1 VDTAARPRIAYM
13 TGEYLR
19 LSPFV
24 FIHREVSALRRQG
37 FHVETFSIRGLDDP
51 SEAVND
57 AQRAE
62 RLTTFVVLP
71 APIGRLLGSHARLL
85 ADSPGR
91 WWRALRLAWATRP
104 PGWAA
109 LFRQLAYFAEA
120 GIVADR
126 MRERGLV
133 HLHNHFASSSGTVA
147 MLAAALGDFTF
158 SISEHGPDIFFAPH
172 WWRLDAKFSR
182 ALFVACISHFCRSQV
197 LIWTPVERWNRVHIV
212 HCGVDPAEFSPR
224 SHSARGYRL
233 LFTGRLAAVKG
244 LPILLDAVSRLTP
257 HHPAIELALAGDGPD
272 RAALERQA
280 AELGIAD
287 RVRFLGYQS
296 SDQVRALLQETDVFV
311 LPSFAEGV
319 PVVLMEAMASGVPVV
334 ATRVAGITELVADGG
349 SGYVVP
355 PGDVAALVASIDA
368 LLSDPAL
375 RARFGAAGRAAVERE
390 FDVGAEA
397 AWLGELLSSALG
409 GVALPLRPKSSSV
422 PVAAMAPRT
431 CPTP

>member
-1 VDTAARPRIAYM
+1 M

-24 FIHREVSALRRQG
+24 FIHREVDALRRQG
-37 FHVETFSIRGLDDP
+37 FHVETFSIRGLGDDA
-51 SEAVND
+51 EAVNE
-57 AQRAE
+57 AQRHE
-62 RLTTFVVLP
+62 RETTFLILP
-71 APIGRLLGSHARLL
+71 PAVGRLLGAHARLL
-85 ADSPGR
+85 ANAPGR
-91 WWRALRLAWATRP
+91 WWRALRLAWTTRP

-109 LFRQLAYFAEA
+109 GLRQLAYFAEA

-147 MLAAALGDFTF
+147 MLAAELGDFTF

-197 LIWTPVERWNRVHIV
+197 LIWTPVEHWDRVHIV
-212 HCGVDPAEFSPR
+212 HCGVDPTEFLVRQHQGPGR
-224 SHSARGYRL
+224 RL

-244 LPILLDAVSRLTP
+244 LPILLEALARLAAQ
-257 HHPAIELALAGDGPD
+257 HPQLELALAGDGPD
-272 RAALERQA
+272 RAALEAQA
-280 AELGIAD
+280 ARLGVAD
-287 RVRFLGYQS
+287 RVRFLGYRS
-296 SDQVRALLQETDVFV
+296 SEQVRALLQDTDVFV

-334 ATRVAGITELVADGG
+334 ATRVAGVTELVEDGV
-349 SGYVVP
+349 SGFVVP
-355 PGDVAALVASIDA
+355 PGDVGALVASIA
-368 LLSDPAL
+368 SLLADPAL
-375 RARFGAAGRAAVERE
+375 RARFGSSGRRTVERE
-390 FDVGAEA
+390 FDVRAEA
-397 AWLGELLSSALG
+397 AWLGEILSSALG
-409 GVALPLRPKSSSV
+409 GTVVPTRPKSSSE
-422 PVAAMAPRT
+422 PVAASAPRT

>member
-1 VDTAARPRIAYM
+1 M

-37 FHVETFSIRGLDDP
+37 FHVETFSIRGLADP

-62 RLTTFVVLP
+62 SRTTFVVLP
-71 APIGRLLGSHARLL
+71 ASVRRLLGSHMRLL
-85 ADSPGR
+85 TNDPGR
-91 WWRALRLAWATRP
+91 WWGALRLAWATRP
-104 PGWAA
+104 PGAAA

-147 MLAAALGDFTF
+147 MVAAALGGFTF
-158 SISEHGPDIFFAPH
+158 SISEHGPDIFFAPT

-182 ALFVACISHFCRSQV
+182 ALFVTCISHFCRSQV
-197 LIWTPVERWNRVHIV
+197 LIWTPPERWDRVHIV
-212 HCGVDPAEFSPR
+212 HCGVDPTEFTPR
-224 SHSARGYRL
+224 AHRTRGSRL

-244 LPILLDAVSRLTP
+244 LPVLLDTVARLAP
-257 HHPAIELALAGDGPD
+257 DHPTIELVLAGDGPN
-272 RAALERQA
+272 RAALERRA
-280 AELGIAD
+280 TALGITD

-296 SDQVRALLQETDVFV
+296 SDQVRALLQDTDVFV

-334 ATRVAGITELVADGG
+334 ATRIAGIPELVDDGV

-355 PGDVAALVASIDA
+355 PGDGPALVAAIDA
-368 LLSDPAL
+368 LLGDPEL
-375 RARFGAAGRAAVERE
+375 RTRFGAAGRATVERE
-390 FDVGAEA
+390 YDIGTEGT
-397 AWLGELLSSALG
+397 WLGEILSSALV

-422 PVAAMAPRT
+422 PVAARAPRT

>member
-1 VDTAARPRIAYM
+1 M

-24 FIHREVSALRRQG
+24 FIHREVEALRRQG
-37 FHVETFSIRGLDDP
+37 FHVETFTIRGLADA

-57 AQRAE
+57 AQQAE
-62 RLTTFVVLP
+62 RNTTFVVLP
-71 APIGRLLGSHARLL
+71 APIGRLVRSHARLL
-85 ADSPGR
+85 ADAPGR

-104 PGWAA
+104 PGGGA

-126 MRERGLV
+126 MRERRLV

-158 SISEHGPDIFFAPH
+158 SISEHGPDIFFTPT

-197 LIWTPVERWNRVHIV
+197 LIWTPPDRWGRVHIV
-212 HCGVDPAEFSPR
+212 HCGVDPGEFTPR
-224 SHSARGYRL
+224 PHRTRGHRL

-244 LPILLDAVSRLTP
+244 LPILLEAVARLAP
-257 HHPAIELALAGDGPD
+257 EHPDIELLLAGDGPD
-272 RAALERQA
+272 RPALEQRA
-280 AELGIAD
+280 ADLGITD

-296 SDQVRALLQETDVFV
+296 SDQVRALLQETDVFA

-334 ATRVAGITELVADGG
+334 TTRIAGIPELVEDDV
-349 SGYVVP
+349 SGFVVP
-355 PGDVAALVASIDA
+355 PGDVAALVAAIDA
-368 LLSDPAL
+368 LLRDPSL
-375 RARFGAAGRAAVERE
+375 RSRLGAAGRATVERE
-390 FDVGAEA
+390 FDIDAEGA
-397 AWLGELLSSALG
+397 WMGEILSSALA
-409 GVALPLRPKSSSV
+409 GVALPPRPKSSSV
-422 PVAAMAPRT
+422 PVAATAPRT